1 MEGMTISQLIEKLQE
16 IQEQRGDL
24 PLGYDCGQCISWLE
38 HLEFNTAYDYD
49 KEIDFVELV
58 FDYQ

>member
-1 MEGMTISQLIEKLQE
+1 MEGLTISQLIEKLQE
-16 IQEQRGDL
+16 MQEKHGDI
-24 PLGYDCGQCISWLE
+24 PVGYDYGSGISWLE